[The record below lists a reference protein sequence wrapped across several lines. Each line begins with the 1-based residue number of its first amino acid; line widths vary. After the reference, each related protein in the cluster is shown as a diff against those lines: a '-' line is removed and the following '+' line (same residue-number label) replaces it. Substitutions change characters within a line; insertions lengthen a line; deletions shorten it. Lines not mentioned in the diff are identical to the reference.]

1 MVIQGLPVLTYTHL
15 LSVSYLFIQ
24 YYTIHYLL
32 WHYLLHISATFCIR
46 IYIPALTAIPILSS
60 SDPC

>member
-1 MVIQGLPVLTYTHL
+1 MDIQGLPVLTYTHL

-24 YYTIHYLL
+24 NHTIHYLL
-32 WHYLLHISATFCIR
+32 WHYLLHISAIFRIS
-46 IYIPALTAIPILSS
+46 IYIAAIPILSF